1 VISEVLLDQ
10 LTLATTILEYRNR
23 GTLGGEVFILVEKSI
38 TSVEQTSFITD
49 GEIEWVK
56 VKMKNNKDLLVGSFY
71 MPHREQK
78 HLEELSKSLEKIEN
92 HNITNIALTGDFNCS
107 DIRWDTQTACGPD
120 REIQQ
125 GLADLMGANNLT

>member
-1 VISEVLLDQ
+1 M
-10 LTLATTILEYRNR
+10 
-23 GTLGGEVFILVEKSI
+23 
-38 TSVEQTSFITD
+38 EQTSFIKD

-71 MPHREQK
+71 IPHREQQ
-78 HLEELSKSLEKIEN
+78 HIEELSKSLEKIEN
-92 HNITNIALTGDFNCS
+92 HNIINIVLTGDFNCP